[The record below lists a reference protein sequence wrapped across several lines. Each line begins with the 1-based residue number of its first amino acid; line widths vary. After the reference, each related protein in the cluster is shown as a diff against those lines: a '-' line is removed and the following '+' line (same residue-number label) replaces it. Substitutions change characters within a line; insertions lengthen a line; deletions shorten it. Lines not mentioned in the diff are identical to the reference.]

1 MTTMHKKQSGD
12 KTYRKH
18 FFFRQPVQKLCSS
31 CLFSGKA
38 LDDLLIKVRDVSDEF
53 LLHGEHSQSIKT
65 ILCHGVSQESLD
77 PFQKQK
83 STSWIQLLSE
93 VWWGESWENW
103 MCMWKCSVGC
113 SWWKKNTD
121 TRHSSTMFWKQL
133 FMLNAEE
140 AFHGML
146 QDCITRLSKIHDK
159 IKYAL
164 NLFRCKK
171 FYLNTCPCPCEV
183 YES

>member
-18 FFFRQPVQKLCSS
+18 FFFRLPVQKLCSS

-83 STSWIQLLSE
+83 STSWIQLL
-93 VWWGESWENW
+93 
-103 MCMWKCSVGC
+103 
-113 SWWKKNTD
+113 
-121 TRHSSTMFWKQL
+121 
-133 FMLNAEE
+133 NAEE

>member
-18 FFFRQPVQKLCSS
+18 FFFRLPVQKLCSS

-83 STSWIQLLSE
+83 STSWIQLLSG

-113 SWWKKNTD
+113 SWWKKKHWYQAQQHYVLKAALHAECRRSVPWHASKLHHTPIKNT
-121 TRHSSTMFWKQL
+121 W
-133 FMLNAEE
+133 
-140 AFHGML
+140 
-146 QDCITRLSKIHDK
+146 QD
-159 IKYAL
+159 
-164 NLFRCKK
+164 
-171 FYLNTCPCPCEV
+171 
-183 YES
+183 

>member
-18 FFFRQPVQKLCSS
+18 FFFRLPVQKLCSS

-83 STSWIQLLSE
+83 STSWIQLLSG

-113 SWWKKNTD
+113 SWWKKTLIPG
-121 TRHSSTMFWKQL
+121 TAALCFESSSSCWMQKKRSMACFKIASHAYQKY
-133 FMLNAEE
+133 M
-140 AFHGML
+140 
-146 QDCITRLSKIHDK
+146 TRLNMH
-159 IKYAL
+159 
-164 NLFRCKK
+164 
-171 FYLNTCPCPCEV
+171 
-183 YES
+183 

>member
-1 MTTMHKKQSGD
+1 MHKKQSGD

-18 FFFRQPVQKLCSS
+18 FFFRLPVQKLCSS

-65 ILCHGVSQESLD
+65 ILCHGVSQERLD

-83 STSWIQLLSE
+83 STSWIQLLSG

-113 SWWKKNTD
+113 SWWKKKKHWYQAQQHYVLKAALHAECRRSVPWHASRLHHTPIKNT
-121 TRHSSTMFWKQL
+121 R
-133 FMLNAEE
+133 
-140 AFHGML
+140 
-146 QDCITRLSKIHDK
+146 QD
-159 IKYAL
+159 
-164 NLFRCKK
+164 
-171 FYLNTCPCPCEV
+171 
-183 YES
+183 

>member
-1 MTTMHKKQSGD
+1 MHKKQSGD

-18 FFFRQPVQKLCSS
+18 FFFRLPVQKLCSS

-83 STSWIQLLSE
+83 STSWIQLLSG

-113 SWWKKNTD
+113 SWWKKKKHWYQAQQHYVLKAALHAECRRSVPWHASRLHHTPIKNT
-121 TRHSSTMFWKQL
+121 R
-133 FMLNAEE
+133 
-140 AFHGML
+140 
-146 QDCITRLSKIHDK
+146 QD
-159 IKYAL
+159 
-164 NLFRCKK
+164 
-171 FYLNTCPCPCEV
+171 
-183 YES
+183 

>member
-18 FFFRQPVQKLCSS
+18 FFFRLPVQKLCSS

-83 STSWIQLLSE
+83 STSWIQLLSG

-113 SWWKKNTD
+113 SWWKKKTKHWYQAQQHYVLKAALHAECRRSVPWHASRLHHTPIKNT
-121 TRHSSTMFWKQL
+121 R
-133 FMLNAEE
+133 
-140 AFHGML
+140 
-146 QDCITRLSKIHDK
+146 QD
-159 IKYAL
+159 
-164 NLFRCKK
+164 
-171 FYLNTCPCPCEV
+171 
-183 YES
+183 

>member
-1 MTTMHKKQSGD
+1 MHKKQSGD

-83 STSWIQLLSE
+83 STSWIQLLSG

-113 SWWKKNTD
+113 SWWKKKHWYQAQQHYVLKAALHAECRRSVPWHASRLHHTPIKNT
-121 TRHSSTMFWKQL
+121 R
-133 FMLNAEE
+133 
-140 AFHGML
+140 
-146 QDCITRLSKIHDK
+146 QD
-159 IKYAL
+159 
-164 NLFRCKK
+164 
-171 FYLNTCPCPCEV
+171 
-183 YES
+183 